1 MTTNVNVKSY
11 AERLVQLEDSKDG
24 IASDIR
30 DLKSEADA
38 AGVDKKVLADTV
50 RLMRMD
56 VEGLEVDSR
65 GDCREERRRRRH
77 ARAQHR
83 RRGRQRALTYIVI
96 SKPKRKS
103 LAVGVVHCIR
113 SLLKR

>member
-11 AERLVQLEDSKDG
+11 AERLVALEDSKDEIG
-24 IASDIR
+24 RDIR

-56 VEGLEVDSR
+56 VDKRVKRLVQLDLFAS
-65 GDCREERRRRRH
+65 
-77 ARAQHR
+77 
-83 RRGRQRALTYIVI
+83 YIA
-96 SKPKRKS
+96 
-103 LAVGVVHCIR
+103 AVGIGM
-113 SLLKR
+113 KEEAA